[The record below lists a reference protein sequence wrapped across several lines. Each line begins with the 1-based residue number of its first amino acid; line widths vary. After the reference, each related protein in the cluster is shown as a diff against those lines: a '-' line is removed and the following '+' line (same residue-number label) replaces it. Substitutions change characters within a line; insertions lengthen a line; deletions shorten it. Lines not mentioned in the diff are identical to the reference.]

1 MLQNPYVTNEK
12 QCLLSFYRQSPYMGY
27 PPFVQ
32 ENLDPLLLSFFRNPS
47 PPVNKRGVHIILHII
62 PETVLMVRWM
72 RVTFEFD
79 QPYKHTESKMEVTG
93 KISSNN

>member
-1 MLQNPYVTNEK
+1 
-12 QCLLSFYRQSPYMGY
+12 MGY
-27 PPFVQ
+27 PPFVR

-47 PPVNKRGVHIILHII
+47 PPVNKRRVHTILHII

-79 QPYKHTESKMEVTG
+79 QPYKHAESKMQVTG
-93 KISSNN
+93 KTSSNN